1 MEFEQIVT
9 LIKTVSNSSLTGFK
23 YEENGV
29 KISMSTGNEQA
40 TIGND
45 KVLKETHKLTE
56 EPAPIT
62 ENTSGEIVKSP
73 LVGTFYVAASEE
85 AEPFVSVGEQ
95 VKAGQILAIIEAMKL
110 MNDIES
116 DFTGV
121 VTEVYVKNGET
132 VEFGQPLFKIA

>member
-73 LVGTFYVAASEE
+73 LVGTFYAAASEE

-110 MNDIES
+110 MN
-116 DFTGV
+116 
-121 VTEVYVKNGET
+121 EVEADQDGEIVEILVENEDM
-132 VEFGQPLFKIA
+132 VEFDQPMFRIR